1 MSAPAP
7 EVAVVVSTRD
17 RAARLEALL
26 RSLSQ
31 QSLPSD
37 RFEVVVFDDASVDD
51 TAAVLRRATGAGG
64 LALRS
69 LTATANVR
77 QGAGRNRGWRAVG
90 APLIAFTDDDCEAT
104 SDWLE
109 EGLRAAREHPGS
121 IVQGRT
127 VPHPGELHRYGPFS
141 RTMSID
147 RLGPFYQTCNIFYP
161 RDLLERLGGIDER
174 LTTGEDADLAWR
186 ALEDGTPAVFAR
198 DAVVFHAIEK
208 LGVRGHLRLA
218 RRWTDAMALFRY
230 RGFRDDVAYGHI
242 FWRRQHAL
250 FLEALLGGLA
260 GLRFRL
266 ALLLILP
273 YLRHLRHRCRE
284 SGAPLALAPYF
295 ALFDAIETVTAVQ
308 GGIRHRVLV
317 I

>member
-1 MSAPAP
+1 MQAREYRPDVGRFLSA
-7 EVAVVVSTRD
+7 
-17 RAARLEALL
+17 
-26 RSLSQ
+26 
-31 QSLPSD
+31 D
-37 RFEVVVFDDASVDD
+37 RFEVVVFDDASADD
-51 TAAVLRRATGAGG
+51 TAEVLRRASGAGG

-127 VPHPGELHRYGPFS
+127 VPHPGELHRYGPFA

-161 RDLLERLGGIDER
+161 RAVLERFGGFDER
-174 LTTGEDADLAWR
+174 LAEGEDADLAWR
-186 ALEDGTPAVFAR
+186 CLQGGERAVFAPH
-198 DAVVFHAIEK
+198 AVVFHAIEN
-208 LGVRGHLRLA
+208 LGVRGHLRVA
-218 RRWTDAMALFRY
+218 RRWSDAMRMFRY
-230 RGFRDDVAYGHI
+230 RGLRDEVLTYGV
-242 FWRRQHAL
+242 FWKRSHELLVPAL
-250 FLEALLGGLA
+250 IGLA
-260 GLRFRL
+260 LGRRSRA
-266 ALLLILP
+266 ALLLALP
-273 YLRHLRHRCRE
+273 YLRYLRHRCRQ
-284 SGAPLALAPYF
+284 SDAPLALAPYF
-295 ALFDAIETVTAVQ
+295 VLFDIVETYTAAR
-308 GGIRHRVLV
+308 GAIRHRVLV